1 MQVREVPLSKHYQQT
16 QHAGMAALQESEER
30 FAKIFEK
37 SPIPSSIT
45 KVADAKYTEVNSAW
59 CNFFG
64 FSKEEAIGHTV
75 DELNIVDHAT
85 LRRLREFFTRE
96 GALENIEV
104 VVYTK
109 NGERK
114 AVLVSVEVL
123 LIGAEKYAIKMIV
136 DITEQQL
143 AAHKLKKSES
153 KFRNLFHNHSACK
166 LLIEP
171 DSGNI
176 VEANRAAEKF
186 YGWSR
191 EQLLQMRIQD
201 INTLSPE
208 QVREEMA
215 KAQKQQRI
223 HFEFRHRTADGSI
236 KDVEAFSSRLDVDGK
251 TLLHSII
258 HDITERRLLE
268 EQLLHAQKMEIVGQL
283 AGGVAHDYN
292 NMLSVILGYTELAL
306 HSTNRLDPRYEYL
319 SQVHNAGKRSVEIT
333 GQLLA
338 FARRQTI
345 APVVLDLNEVVEGM
359 LKMLR
364 HLIGENI
371 NLAWLPASG
380 LWPVLLDPAQVN
392 QILANLCVNA
402 RDAITGVGKVTI
414 ETGTVTFDETYC
426 AEYLNCIPGEYVML
440 AVSDNGCGMAP
451 ETRDRI
457 FEPFF
462 TTKEVGAGTG
472 LGLSTVYGIVRQ
484 NGGFINV
491 YSKPDRGTTLKI
503 YLSRYSSEAQV
514 SKAIPIKNPPPGRG
528 ESVLVVEDELAL
540 LHFAQRILEDLGY
553 DVLVAGTPEEAISVA
568 QSHNGELHLLI
579 TDVVM
584 PGMNGRD
591 LSHRIHAIYPQSKTL
606 FMSGYTENVIAHHGV
621 LDDGIRFIQK
631 PFTVQGLATKI
642 RKTLEER

>member
-1 MQVREVPLSKHYQQT
+1 MSKHYQQT
-16 QHAGMAALQESEER
+16 QQAATALKESEER

-37 SPIPSSIT
+37 SPIPTSII
-45 KVADAKYTEVNSAW
+45 KVADATYTEVNSAW
-59 CNFFG
+59 CDFFG
-64 FSKEEAIGHTV
+64 FSKEEAIGHTIN
-75 DELNIVDHAT
+75 ELNIIDHVT
-85 LRRLREFFTRE
+85 LRGLREIFIRE

-104 VVYTK
+104 PVYT
-109 NGERK
+109 NRGEKK
-114 AVLVSVEVL
+114 AVLASAEVL
-123 LIGAEKYAIKMIV
+123 SIGAEEYAIILIV
-136 DITEQQL
+136 DVTEQKL
-143 AAHKLKKSES
+143 AAYKLKKSES

-166 LLIEP
+166 LLIDP

-176 VEANRAAEKF
+176 VEANPAAIQF
-186 YGWSR
+186 YGWPR

-208 QVREEMA
+208 QIKEEMA

-236 KDVEAFSSRLDVDGK
+236 RDVEVFSSCLDIDGEI
-251 TLLHSII
+251 LLHSII
-258 HDITERRLLE
+258 HDITERRHLE
-268 EQLLHAQKMEIVGQL
+268 EQLLHAQRMETVGRL

-306 HSTNRLDPRYEYL
+306 HSTNRIDPRYDYL
-319 SQVHNAGKRSVEIT
+319 TQVHNAGKRSVEIT

-345 APVVLDLNEVVEGM
+345 APVVLNLNDVVEGM

-371 NLAWLPASG
+371 DLAWLPASG

-402 RDAITGVGKVTI
+402 RDAITGVGKITI
-414 ETGTVTFDETYC
+414 ETGNVTFDETYC
-426 AEYLNCIPGEYVML
+426 AEYLNVIPGEYVLL

-451 ETRDRI
+451 ATRNRI

-462 TTKEVGAGTG
+462 TTKEVGQGTG

-484 NGGFINV
+484 NGGCINV
-491 YSKPDRGTTLKI
+491 YSEPDRGTTLKI

-514 SKAIPIKNPPPGRG
+514 SKAIPIKDPPPGRG
-528 ESVLVVEDELAL
+528 ESVLVVEDEAAL
-540 LHFAQRILEDLGY
+540 LYFTKKILEDLGY
-553 DVLVAGTPEEAISVA
+553 DVLIAGTPEEAIHVA
-568 QSHNGELHLLI
+568 QRHNKELHLLI

-584 PGMNGRD
+584 PKMNGRD
-591 LSHRIHAIYPQSKTL
+591 LSHHIHAIYPQSKTL

-621 LDDGIRFIQK
+621 LDDGVQFIQK
-631 PFTVQGLATKI
+631 PFTVQGLATKV
-642 RKTLEER
+642 REALEVR